1 MRLTGRARRSILRH
15 LRQPARPGS
24 GVGAGQPTVPGSAGR
39 PGAGPTERRV
49 VSVLFADL
57 VGFTALSDDRDPEA
71 VREFLDGY
79 FALARERIGRYGGT
93 IEKFIGDAVMAVW
106 GTPVAHEDDAER
118 AVRAALDLLDAVG
131 GLRAPDGSAIAV
143 RRRVLTGEAAVAI
156 GADGQAMVAGDLVNT
171 ASRLQS
177 VAPPGSVLV
186 GEATVH
192 ASESAIVY
200 EPAGDHLLRGKEL
213 PVVAWRAVRVVAGRA
228 GFGRTARLEAP
239 FVGRDDELRL
249 LKELL
254 HATTRDRR
262 ARLVSVLGIAG
273 IGKSRLAWELEKYID
288 GLVEVV
294 YWHQGRSP
302 AYGDGVAFWALGE
315 MVRGRARIAE
325 SDPPEVARAKL
336 AAMAED
342 YLPDP
347 DERARVEPRLAAL
360 LGLATSPAATPRNSP
375 GPGGRSSSGSPI
387 EARPCSCSRT
397 STGRIPVCS
406 TSSKGCSV
414 RPGTGRS
421 SFSPWPG
428 PSSSTIAPGLGRRS
442 GTTPGSISRR

>member
-1 MRLTGRARRSILRH
+1 MRDREPAGPPVLPELRRRLAASCPVCGTPAEPGDRFCGVCGSPLPDHDTTATSGGAAAGRA
-15 LRQPARPGS
+15 PA
-24 GVGAGQPTVPGSAGR
+24 SAVAD
-39 PGAGPTERRV
+39 AGPTERRI

-118 AVRAALDLLDAVG
+118 AVRAALDLVDAVG
-131 GLRAPDGSAIAV
+131 ALQAPDGSPIAV
-143 RRRVLTGEAAVAI
+143 RGAVLTGEAAVALARRRPGDGRRRPREHGVPAPVG
-156 GADGQAMVAGDLVNT
+156 GAARVPCSSARRRSGRPSRRSCT
-171 ASRLQS
+171 SRSASSRCGARS
-177 VAPPGSVLV
+177 CRCRPGGPS
-186 GEATVH
+186 
-192 ASESAIVY
+192 
-200 EPAGDHLLRGKEL
+200 
-213 PVVAWRAVRVVAGRA
+213 RVVAGRG
-228 GFGRTARLEAP
+228 GFGRSTRLEAP

-254 HATTRDRR
+254 HATARDRR
-262 ARLVSVLGIAG
+262 ARLVSILGIAG

-288 GLVEVV
+288 GLVELI

-302 AYGDGVAFWALGE
+302 AYGEGLAFWALGE

-336 AAMAED
+336 AAMAAE

-347 DERARVEPRLAAL
+347 EERARVEPRLAAL
-360 LGLATSPAATPRNSP
+360 LGLGGCARPAA
-375 GPGGRSSSGSPI
+375 
-387 EARPCSCSRT
+387 
-397 STGRIPVCS
+397 
-406 TSSKGCSV
+406 
-414 RPGTGRS
+414 
-421 SFSPWPG
+421 
-428 PSSSTIAPGLGRRS
+428 RRS
-442 GTTPGSISRR
+442 